1 MAESQRTSERLSLTV
16 NGDQHSLDV
25 AANATLAEALR
36 DSLGLMGTKVACD
49 RGECG
54 ACTTIVNG
62 SAMFSC
68 SMLARSA
75 EGAEVETVEGMSDG
89 GALSAVQRAFVDQD
103 ALQCG
108 YCTPGFIVA
117 AEALLRETPRPTA
130 GQVIEGLSG
139 NICRC
144 GCYNQIVAAVLQ
156 AAGDNATGQSGE
168 ASS

>member
-1 MAESQRTSERLSLTV
+1 MAESGGKSEQLNLTV
-16 NGDQHSLDV
+16 NGDRQSLDV
-25 AANATLAEALR
+25 AANTTLAEALR

-54 ACTTIVNG
+54 ACTTIVDG
-62 SAMFSC
+62 AAVLSC
-68 SMLARSA
+68 SMLALSA
-75 EGAEVETVEGMSDG
+75 EGMG
-89 GALSAVQRAFVDQD
+89 GSGRELSAVQRAFVEQD

-117 AEALLRETPRPTA
+117 AEALLRETPRPSA
-130 GQVIEGLSG
+130 GQVVTGLSG

-156 AAGDNATGQSGE
+156 AAGDGE
-168 ASS
+168 ATS